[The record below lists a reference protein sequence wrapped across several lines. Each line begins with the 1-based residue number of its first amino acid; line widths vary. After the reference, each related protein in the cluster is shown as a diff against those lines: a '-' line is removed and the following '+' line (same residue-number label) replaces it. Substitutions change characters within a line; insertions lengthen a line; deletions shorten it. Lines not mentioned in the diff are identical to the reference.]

1 MSERQWER
9 LGSITGIGFVAAML
23 VSVFMAPTP
32 PHIDASTSE
41 ILDYVTSHRT
51 AILGATVVGSLAGL
65 LFLLFLGHLR
75 QMLQRSEGGAE
86 ALSPIVYGA
95 GLTLVGVAFACQLP
109 LAVLAFGGDSPDIAG
124 NGGVVRLL
132 YDLNALGMATI
143 MIVAALF
150 IAVTS
155 IAMLLREMGATV
167 LGWIGLPIAVVNA
180 AAGVAG
186 FYNSTYQSFWNGLN
200 YVGLVAFAVF
210 VLAVAVDH
218 LVVPWAARSAP
229 AAPQAVPTA

>member
-9 LGSITGIGFVAAML
+9 VGSITGIGFVAAMI

-32 PHIDASTSE
+32 PHIDASTSK
-41 ILDYVTSHRT
+41 ILDYVTGHRT

-75 QMLQRSEGGAE
+75 QLLQRSEGGAE

-95 GLTLVGVAFACQLP
+95 GLTLVATAFVCQLP
-109 LAVLAFGGDSPDIAG
+109 LAALAFAGDSPDVAG
-124 NGGVVRLL
+124 NAGIVRLL
-132 YDLNALGMATI
+132 YDLNALGMATL

-155 IAMLLREMGATV
+155 VAMLLREMGATV
-167 LGWIGLPIAVVNA
+167 IGWIGLPIAVVNA

-186 FYNSTYQSFWNGLN
+186 FYNSSYQSFWNGLN

-210 VLAVAVDH
+210 VLAVAIDH
-218 LVVPWAARSAP
+218 LIVPLATRPTPAP
-229 AAPQAVPTA
+229 GRALPIT